1 MVYMKLAEL
10 TEAANVYELEL
21 RPPDTDGRYVLVS
34 RSTGERVC
42 CADKDDVAAYL
53 LGYGHGYV
61 SASRDVLAPMLE
73 AEGAL
78 EDAADGLSAL
88 QEELRGD

>member
-1 MVYMKLAEL
+1 MSEL
-10 TEAANVYELEL
+10 TEAANVYEIEL
-21 RPPDTDGRYVLVS
+21 RPDTDGRYVLVS
-34 RSTGERVC
+34 RSTGERVW
-42 CADKDDVAAYL
+42 CADKDDVEAYL